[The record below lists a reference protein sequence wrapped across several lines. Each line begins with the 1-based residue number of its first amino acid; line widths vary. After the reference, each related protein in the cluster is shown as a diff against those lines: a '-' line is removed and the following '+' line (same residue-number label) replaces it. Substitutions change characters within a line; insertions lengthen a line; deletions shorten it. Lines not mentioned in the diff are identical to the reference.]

1 MKVYGI
7 SEISEFLG
15 DFVVYRNLEP
25 VDPRLAGLG
34 ELRVEAGLP
43 GDVIPRKSQ
52 PDYARVIVELLRRA
66 RRLEAPGVQIERLIF
81 IGDTRLNDGSAYEN
95 LCMLGDWPGLAFIG
109 SEKPEP
115 ARVELAA
122 TAGGYPLVLA
132 NRWSALAD
140 LESYCLERG
149 LRIDEFDRRGG
160 RSG

>member
-1 MKVYGI
+1 M
-7 SEISEFLG
+7 
-15 DFVVYRNLEP
+15 
-25 VDPRLAGLG
+25 
-34 ELRVEAGLP
+34 
-43 GDVIPRKSQ
+43 
-52 PDYARVIVELLRRA
+52 
-66 RRLEAPGVQIERLIF
+66 QIERLIF
-81 IGDTRLNDGSAYEN
+81 IGDTRLNDGTAYEN

-149 LRIDEFDRRGG
+149 LRIDESTAVVVDLDKTALGAPGAMTVSSIRRA
-160 RSG
+160 